1 MLPPLRGPRMA
12 TLAWSSK
19 ALTGPRPS
27 PWPGRVSRRL
37 DAARRR
43 LDRSSHGVPRMPRS
57 LHDLEAA
64 LNALQSRLPR
74 LGSGQDA
81 DFDYEAFQ
89 AEAQGLV
96 DDAGELDRLPLQAR
110 VSCMLASAG
119 LIPSETEGESC
130 APGGGAE
137 RTAIDQDLAS
147 LEAAI
152 PLLQREYQDEFW
164 VAFAGQADVI
174 EDNAGADA
182 AYVEARISE
191 MLAAH
196 GLSDPDEAT
205 QP

>member
-1 MLPPLRGPRMA
+1 
-12 TLAWSSK
+12 
-19 ALTGPRPS
+19 
-27 PWPGRVSRRL
+27 
-37 DAARRR
+37 
-43 LDRSSHGVPRMPRS
+43 MPRS

-64 LNALQSRLPR
+64 LEALQSRLPR

-96 DDAGELDRLPLQAR
+96 DDAAELDRLPLQAR

-130 APGGGAE
+130 PPGGGAQ
-137 RTAIDQDLAS
+137 RAVIDQDLAA

-152 PLLQREYQDEFW
+152 PLLQSEYQEEFW
-164 VAFAGQADVI
+164 AAFAGQADVI

-182 AYVEARISE
+182 AYVETRISE

-196 GLSDPDEAT
+196 GLSGPDEAT
-205 QP
+205 

>member
-1 MLPPLRGPRMA
+1 
-12 TLAWSSK
+12 
-19 ALTGPRPS
+19 
-27 PWPGRVSRRL
+27 
-37 DAARRR
+37 
-43 LDRSSHGVPRMPRS
+43 MPRS
-57 LHDLEAA
+57 LHDLESA
-64 LNALQSRLPR
+64 LDALQSRLPR

-89 AEAQGLV
+89 AEAQRLV
-96 DDAGELDRLPLQAR
+96 DAAAEMDRLPLQAR

-130 APGGGAE
+130 TPGGGAQ
-137 RTAIDQDLAS
+137 RTAIDQDLAT

-196 GLSDPDEAT
+196 GLSGPDEAR
-205 QP
+205 